1 LVGDRPIVD
10 IFASRSP
17 SAKKLGVSPADLP
30 EDEMVRLM
38 LEEPRLIRRPLTK
51 VGDKLVVGSREADL
65 QQALG

>member
-1 LVGDRPIVD
+1 MAGDRPISD

-17 SAKKLGVSPADLP
+17 SAKKLGVNVAELP

-51 VGDKLVVGSREADL
+51 IGDKLVVGSREKDL
-65 QQALG
+65 EEALG